1 MAINVDSDYFDSDH
15 HHHHMNGSGS
25 NLNRSNSRQ
34 QQQQHRLS
42 SSSSSSSSPP
52 SLMKKKRT
60 QSNEMPTTATTT
72 TTTITNS
79 ENFITKID
87 RSISSS
93 IIMID
98 NDDDDIV
105 GDPKRNPILPLSSSL
120 SKLPSVNDDYEQSQ
134 QQQQQHL
141 TTNLIIDQN
150 NNKDNLKFKLEQQQQ
165 QLQITI
171 DDNQHQPSVNNN
183 NINNGQYQMIALND
197 KHIENDYYDDK
208 LATKVTNSEN
218 NHNNNK
224 NAKKRFKFTIFGYR
238 PEQIKWTNVIWLL
251 FTHTLL
257 IIGYVYV
264 SLYPVKFF
272 TVPWIAMLGVAGGFG
287 VSIGAHRLF
296 AHRSFKARWLLRFGL
311 VLVETLSMNGGCYSY
326 ARDHRCH
333 HKFVDTNGDPKNAKR
348 GFFFAHIGWW
358 MLKKHPEV
366 IRMGQKLN
374 HKDLDDEPLIV
385 WQKKLYFPLFLL
397 VSVVVP
403 TLIPVYLW
411 NEDIVISFFM
421 SAVLR
426 TVVVVHHLFTV
437 NSIAHIFGIRPYNK
451 DIGPTESK
459 ITMYLSLGEG
469 SHNYHHTFPYDYANC
484 EKKWWEVFNP
494 STLFVD
500 ICSMI
505 GLAYDLKKPSDRVV
519 KGIVSRIGDPRF
531 YEKKLMIQKPMR
543 KRIIQGATDWIIGT
557 VVAGWAIYPPILFKI
572 VTGRPVIIF

>member
-1 MAINVDSDYFDSDH
+1 MAININNQQSNHIDNHDNFNGNGSDMDQGYCHQQH
-15 HHHHMNGSGS
+15 HH
-25 NLNRSNSRQ
+25 RV
-34 QQQQHRLS
+34 
-42 SSSSSSSSPP
+42 SSSPLTIRKK
-52 SLMKKKRT
+52 LMT
-60 QSNEMPTTATTT
+60 QSTHEIPTTT
-72 TTTITNS
+72 TKTTITTTTS
-79 ENFITKID
+79 ENFLAKID

-93 IIMID
+93 IIMVE

-105 GDPKRNPILPLSSSL
+105 GDPKRNPILPSTSSVL
-120 SKLPSVNDDYEQSQ
+120 QVDDNEQQSQ
-134 QQQQQHL
+134 QQH
-141 TTNLIIDQN
+141 TITNLIIDQN
-150 NNKDNLKFKLEQQQQ
+150 NNKRSDSKIEQQQQ

-171 DDNQHQPSVNNN
+171 DDHQPVNNN
-183 NINNGQYQMIALND
+183 SSNGQYQMIALND
-197 KHIENDYYDDK
+197 GKHIDNDADNNLNNDDDGDDDK
-208 LATKVTNSEN
+208 LGKATN
-218 NHNNNK
+218 NVN
-224 NAKKRFKFTIFGYR
+224 KKRFTLTIFGYR
-238 PEQIKWTNVIWLL
+238 PEQIKWTNVLWLL
-251 FTHTLL
+251 FTHSLL
-257 IIGYVYV
+257 VIGYVYV

-272 TVPWIAMLGVAGGFG
+272 TVPWIALLGVAGGFG

-358 MLKKHPEV
+358 MLKKHPDV
-366 IRMGQKLN
+366 IRMGRKLN

-397 VSVVVP
+397 VSVVGP
-403 TLIPVYLW
+403 TLIPIYLW

-437 NSIAHIFGIRPYNK
+437 NSIAHIFGLRPYNR

-500 ICSMI
+500 MCSMI
-505 GLAYDLKKPSDRVV
+505 GLAYDLKKPSDRVI
-519 KGIVSRIGDPRF
+519 KGVVSRVGDPRF
-531 YEKKLMIQKPMR
+531 YEKKLTVQKPMR
-543 KRIIQGATDWIIGT
+543 KRIMHGATDWLIGT

-572 VTGRPVIIF
+572 ITGRPVIVF